1 MRHWWAQEDRSAAIR
16 AMLAKQM
23 PLGAVDEE
31 LGAES
36 AAEVLRPDSQ
46 QVMVGFSVCA
56 QQLLQGCRRESP
68 STCMVSLVC
77 FRLVLSYFH
86 SRA

>member
-36 AAEVLRPDSQ
+36 AAEVPCPDSQ
-46 QVMVGFSVCA
+46 HELLGLSVYTNHLFS
-56 QQLLQGCRRESP
+56 
-68 STCMVSLVC
+68 
-77 FRLVLSYFH
+77 
-86 SRA
+86 